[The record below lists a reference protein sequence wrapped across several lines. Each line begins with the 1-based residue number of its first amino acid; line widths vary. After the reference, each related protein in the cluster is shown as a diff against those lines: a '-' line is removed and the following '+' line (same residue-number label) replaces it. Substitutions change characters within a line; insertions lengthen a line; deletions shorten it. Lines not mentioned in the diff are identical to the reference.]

1 MRSPHNFRAR
11 APLAIIVLDAITAV
25 AGTAVAAHF
34 AMARTWRPVSF
45 VKSFSFK
52 GGYQGH
58 ALPVESREVET
69 PGGTLAFVKLE
80 KRCEWL
86 CKAVAGPKANIR
98 DALKR
103 SRLFD
108 ELRSKIVEESA
119 RGDPAGV
126 VPVAV
131 AAEPENDEN
140 DPMNALVA
148 LDDVLVGSDSSG
160 RKRKDGYN
168 GPAYSPKRRKSAI
181 ISVEMPEQERTRWP
195 ACTRTRNVKLLAQST
210 NSSWISTDDVEWLI
224 HWLVDEI
231 GTGGV
236 PIEDESA
243 VGLEAN
249 CAAPG
254 VHIRW
259 DFKGAWEAIALER
272 DSAVAEQG
280 VGDTVLARSLVSKL
294 TLEKW
299 EVVDKIHEYGVDFSA
314 ATPKQRKDAT
324 FHYLEHHMMHVVAE
338 AATVA
343 ARR

>member
-1 MRSPHNFRAR
+1 
-11 APLAIIVLDAITAV
+11 LDAITAV

-34 AMARTWRPVSF
+34 AMARTWRPISF
-45 VKSFSFK
+45 VKSLSFK

-69 PGGTLAFVKLE
+69 PGGTLAFLKLE

-160 RKRKDGYN
+160 RKRKDGHT
-168 GPAYSPKRRKSAI
+168 GTAYSPKRRKTSI

-195 ACTRTRNVKLLAQST
+195 TCTKTRNAKLIAQST
-210 NSSWISTDDVEWLI
+210 NSLWISSDDVEWLI

-231 GTGGV
+231 DTGGV

-259 DFKGAWEAIALER
+259 DFNGAWEALASER

-280 VGDTVLARSLVSKL
+280 VGGTVLARSLVSKL

-299 EVVDKIHEYGVDFSA
+299 EIVDNIYEYGVDFSA
-314 ATPKQRKDAT
+314 ATPNQRKNAT
-324 FHYLEHHMMHVVAE
+324 FHYLEQRMVHFVAE

-343 ARR
+343 AQR